1 MTFQDA
7 DVLLTICN
15 VCGMDDVQSACDR
28 LDDVGYPSW
37 VQMTDYINEMSKNS
51 EFAMYWDNLLDI
63 FSVEALKNLTERF
76 LKTEIIALEEA
87 VNEVDF

>member
-1 MTFQDA
+1 
-7 DVLLTICN
+7 
-15 VCGMDDVQSACDR
+15 MDDVQSACDR

-51 EFAMYWDNLLDI
+51 EFAMYWDNPLDI

>member
-37 VQMTDYINEMSKNS
+37 VQMTDYLS
-51 EFAMYWDNLLDI
+51 Y
-63 FSVEALKNLTERF
+63 
-76 LKTEIIALEEA
+76 
-87 VNEVDF
+87 

>member
-37 VQMTDYINEMSKNS
+37 VQMTDYINEMSKTS
-51 EFAMYWDNLLDI
+51 EFSMYWDNRSTVY
-63 FSVEALKNLTERF
+63 SVEALKDLTGRF
-76 LKTEIIALEEA
+76 LKTEIVSLEEIL
-87 VNEVDF
+87 NGLSL

>member
-51 EFAMYWDNLLDI
+51 EFAMYWDNPLEI
-63 FSVEALKNLTERF
+63 YSVDALKDLTGQF
-76 LKTEIIALEEA
+76 LSTEIASLEEIL
-87 VNEVDF
+87 NEVSL

>member
-37 VQMTDYINEMSKNS
+37 VQMTDYINEMGSQLP
-51 EFAMYWDNLLDI
+51 FAA
-63 FSVEALKNLTERF
+63 F
-76 LKTEIIALEEA
+76 
-87 VNEVDF
+87 

>member
-1 MTFQDA
+1 
-7 DVLLTICN
+7 
-15 VCGMDDVQSACDR
+15 MDDVQSACDR